1 MTGPSPARGVRSRLA
16 VFLVLGVLLVLLAG
30 AGFAALE
37 SSTVSNYW
45 DGLWWALSLMTTV
58 GFVGETPETTGGR
71 ILSAVLMVS
80 GFALLTVTTAAV
92 ASLFVREEEQPAEA
106 LDRAFEAVVL
116 SRLDEMAHRL
126 DAIERA
132 LPEPAAGSEDG
143 DRTRRGAT
151 SPGSDSP

>member
-1 MTGPSPARGVRSRLA
+1 MTGSWPARGIRPRLA
-16 VFLVLGVLLVLLAG
+16 VFLVVGVLLVLLAG

-71 ILSAVLMVS
+71 ILSSVLMIS

-92 ASLFVREEEQPAEA
+92 APRPLAGGS
-106 LDRAFEAVVL
+106 
-116 SRLDEMAHRL
+116 SRR
-126 DAIERA
+126 
-132 LPEPAAGSEDG
+132 S
-143 DRTRRGAT
+143 
-151 SPGSDSP
+151 

>member
-1 MTGPSPARGVRSRLA
+1 
-16 VFLVLGVLLVLLAG
+16 
-30 AGFAALE
+30 
-37 SSTVSNYW
+37 
-45 DGLWWALSLMTTV
+45 
-58 GFVGETPETTGGR
+58 
-71 ILSAVLMVS
+71 MVS

-132 LPEPAAGSEDG
+132 LPQLAADPQDG
-143 DRTRRGAT
+143 DRTGRGAT
-151 SPGSDSP
+151 SPAADSP